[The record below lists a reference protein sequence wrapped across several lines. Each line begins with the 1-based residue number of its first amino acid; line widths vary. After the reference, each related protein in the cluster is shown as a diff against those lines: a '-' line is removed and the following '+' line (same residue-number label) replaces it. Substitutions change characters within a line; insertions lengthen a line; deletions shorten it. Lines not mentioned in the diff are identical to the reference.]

1 MHCFMEICFISMTEI
16 LNLAGCRRKPMLI
29 YVVVM
34 LYFQNN
40 TLWLSQWARQ
50 LSWLQPKLKEVLD
63 DYCFYTV
70 LATAE
75 PIWRSCKCELKNL
88 SRCWQDHFQS
98 SVLHPGDRRPLRPPL
113 SKGSI
118 IVWSWSKTTLFIQF
132 HSLRTSY
139 RLRRGEC
146 HDLGMGHVWVVIRPA
161 SLGCWAGKPHVR

>member
-29 YVVVM
+29 CVVVM

-75 PIWRSCKCELKNL
+75 PTVTYLKIM
-88 SRCWQDHFQS
+88 Q
-98 SVLHPGDRRPLRPPL
+98 V
-113 SKGSI
+113 
-118 IVWSWSKTTLFIQF
+118 
-132 HSLRTSY
+132 
-139 RLRRGEC
+139 
-146 HDLGMGHVWVVIRPA
+146 
-161 SLGCWAGKPHVR
+161 